1 MGDVTA
7 QDIADFRDSR
17 LDKVSAAS
25 VRREICIL
33 SSVFESARLEWG
45 WAEHNPCRDI
55 RKPANPKSR
64 DRYWGDGDAIHR
76 DCR

>member
-7 QDIADFRDSR
+7 QDIADFQDSR

-45 WAEHNPCRDI
+45 WTDPKMAMVYYNPHASTLAELL
-55 RKPANPKSR
+55 
-64 DRYWGDGDAIHR
+64 G
-76 DCR
+76 